1 MAVSE
6 TATEKTLQ
14 LFANPLLIQDKQLSL
29 FEERVFGGRSV
40 LDGNNVFTF
49 GLEMGATM
57 TANIV
62 NEMTNCFSSLYP
74 ARAQTMADLYRHMSD
89 YDYIDMFSTPS
100 STTIELMFDRDY
112 LINNAPQDA
121 DDVSFNRV
129 VIPEFSVFTIGEHQ
143 FGIHYPIEI
152 RIRKAYKTDGKTIDY
167 DNTLFQCVW
176 DTTTVNPLYRLTSN
190 VLEHRMYHQE
200 GLNMLCISIPVYQ
213 FTVTTFKDD
222 SVSSTGFVKRY
233 PYLNRFYA
241 IRVFHYQNEQW
252 VEMSETLSDV
262 IYNPS
267 IPTANVKVLSDIHM
281 VEVSIPQVYFTNNMI
296 GNRIM
301 CLLYTTEGELDI
313 DIRNYKADQ
322 FSASFLVDDKVV
334 DDTYSAFLK
343 RIPTLQVIPLNSR
356 ISNGSNGKTFAQM
369 KNRVVN
375 TIGGDDLLVTP
386 QQISAHIT
394 DMGFNVYKYI
404 DNITQRIYI
413 ASRVITDSN
422 KNVIAAGEFMTT
434 ITSDMLK
441 KAGYDKEYNTIRVI
455 DDLSTN
461 NDAHEYLVMPDTIF
475 KYDSITDSMIPLS
488 RYEVKHLLQDSTT
501 EEMIEYL
508 NSDTYTWTPFHVK
521 ISTTDDLP
529 IAGVY
534 DLLEP
539 NISNLTFS
547 GENTSTNT
555 QVSMYGHNIQH
566 LGKGTEGY
574 RLMISLYKTSDLS
587 NIKVYDDVTAKE
599 NIVVI
604 LRTKSSDETPIF
616 LKGEYYGE
624 NADGKDLIRF
634 DIKTDYRL
642 QSNDTIDSTAFTQ
655 INEYASGPSRCYLPL
670 NHKYELLFFAKK
682 DLVPGEE
689 AMAVSNS
696 IADIPKEV
704 KSLDMVWLATQT
716 IDIELG
722 KPVSSL
728 KSNMFVT
735 IQGEKYNTYDTTT
748 FATYIS
754 DVFKRYEV
762 NVTDA
767 DGTEHFAGDFVLD
780 ENGDLII
787 EKYAGDIIITPNE
800 DAVVG
805 GRGPAYQINRI
816 SKDSNGDDVT
826 EKEILYLDSDQMTA
840 NAEVTNSWNPYRVY
854 QDWPYRTY
862 EERVLDS
869 NGNIL
874 HEVGDLVLTDTGLPI
889 YDTTKD
895 SDADGKPD
903 KEWKAIYTGYK
914 KLNTDGTFS
923 TVYGSIVKVN
933 DLMKSLLTQI
943 ETPDELGNY
952 PLKLD
957 VSNDRVRGYT
967 KTEAS
972 DGTVTYTLEPAI
984 NGGYIFVEDDSTN
997 SVEIPKYL
1005 VSRNEQDGTCSMSL
1019 FTARPDEVWCAIYRR
1034 DVDASNF
1041 DYTQYLTE
1049 NELCQFYERYDV
1061 IVENYGSTAKKTSDY
1076 LQLIDDFNVD
1086 SDVADKLLKFR
1097 APWIKLIEAESYDD
1111 IKTYYTHRQLLN
1123 FNDDLIIY
1131 GETENTDS
1139 LYDTVG
1145 YPGVAGLGYIQSR
1158 SLNKNMIQ
1166 KYSKQA
1172 DGIRAADG
1180 DTSYRL
1186 IWVDSYDP
1194 ALDTTCMV
1202 YDDRNLPVALVEAA
1216 DIPAGKTRG
1225 ALLWGA
1231 HGGSASGSKHYLV
1244 ASGPSLEYCY
1254 EKVMS
1259 YNTYSG
1265 LVYECSVKDTSAQ
1278 ALATLNAKAETTYKM
1293 EFVYDKLIEGLR
1305 IEFKTVTGESYI
1317 PTTES
1322 EFNRICSE
1330 YFDKLPTIATY
1341 VSIVSVDTTDT
1352 ISTDQV
1358 DLNLSS
1364 VDWNLYSYWPWE
1376 SANWMTMDGKNVNS
1390 SNVTMM
1396 LNTTDSDARILHA
1409 YGEIQLDESGLA
1421 VVHNDDNKRK
1431 LIYHVDMLHCDYKLL
1446 ESEETEYID
1455 HRSDVQE
1462 LLRSYFELLDATKP
1476 QLLERTELYYAP
1488 VRSMGTGMF
1497 KGANGDTIE
1506 HPLEITVTL
1515 RLHVA
1520 ASFGASEANKETI
1533 RNNVLTIL
1541 EQHISSGSISCA
1553 VLANEI
1559 RNQLS
1564 DTVLYVDVLG
1574 INGNPDV
1581 QTLISDEPS
1590 KSAVRLK
1597 SVLTLDKDG
1606 KVSVEKGLTIVW
1618 SLMR

>member
-100 STTIELMFDRDY
+100 STTIELMFDRDF

-121 DDVSFNRV
+121 DDVNFNRV
-129 VIPEFSVFTIGEHQ
+129 VIPEFSVFTIGEHK

-152 RIRKAYKTDGKTIDY
+152 RIRKAYKTDGKTVDY

-213 FTVTTFKDD
+213 FSVTTYKDD

-241 IRVFHYQNEQW
+241 IRVFHYQNNQW

-262 IYNPS
+262 IYNPA

-313 DIRNYKADQ
+313 DIRNYSADQ

-343 RIPTLQVIPLNSR
+343 RIPTLSVVPLSSR

-404 DNITQRIYI
+404 DNITQRIYV
-413 ASRVITDSN
+413 ASRVITDRES
-422 KNVIAAGEFMTT
+422 NVIAAGEFMTT

-455 DDLSTN
+455 DDQTTTN
-461 NDAHEYLVMPDTIF
+461 DTTEYLIMPDTIF
-475 KYDSITDSMIPLS
+475 KYDHITASMIPQS
-488 RYEVKHLLQDSTT
+488 RYEVKRLLQDTTT
-501 EEMIEYL
+501 EEMIELL
-508 NSDTYTWTPFHVK
+508 NNNVYTWTPFHVK
-521 ISTTDDLP
+521 ISTSDNLP

-539 NISNLTFS
+539 KISNLTFS

-555 QVSMYGHNIQH
+555 QISMFGHNIQH
-566 LGKGTEGY
+566 LGRGTGGY
-574 RLMISLYKTSDLS
+574 RLTISLYKTADLS
-587 NIKVYDDVTAKE
+587 NVKVYDDVTARE

-604 LRTKSSDETPIF
+604 LRTKSADETPVF
-616 LKGEYYGE
+616 LKGEYFGE

-634 DIKTDYRL
+634 DIRTDYKL
-642 QSNDTIDSTAFTQ
+642 KSNDTIDSTVFTQ
-655 INEYASGPSRCYLPL
+655 INEYANGPTRCYLPL
-670 NHKYELLFFAKK
+670 EHQYELLFFAKK
-682 DLVPGEE
+682 DYVPGED
-689 AMAVSNS
+689 AIGVSNS
-696 IADIPKEV
+696 MADIPKEV
-704 KSLDMVWLATQT
+704 KALDMIWLATQT
-716 IDIELG
+716 FDMKLG
-722 KPVSSL
+722 EAVSSL

-754 DVFKRYEV
+754 DVYRRYEV
-762 NVTDA
+762 DTIGVDPET
-767 DGTEHFAGDFVLD
+767 GEEIKHYAGDFMLD
-780 ENGDLII
+780 DNGELII
-787 EKYAGDIIITPNE
+787 DKYTGEVIITPE
-800 DAVVG
+800 TDSVVG
-805 GRGPAYQINRI
+805 GRGPAYQINRV
-816 SKDSNGDDVT
+816 SRDSNGNDVL
-826 EKEILYLDSDQMTA
+826 EKEVLYLDSNQMTA
-840 NAEVTNSWNPYRVY
+840 NAEVTNVWNPYRVF
-854 QDWPYRTY
+854 RT
-862 EERVLDS
+862 
-869 NGNIL
+869 N
-874 HEVGDLVLTDTGLPI
+874 TG
-889 YDTTKD
+889 
-895 SDADGKPD
+895 
-903 KEWKAIYTGYK
+903 EWKALYTGYRTT
-914 KLNTDGTFS
+914 NVDGTVN
-923 TVYGSIVKVN
+923 TVYGSNVRVN
-933 DLMKSLLTQI
+933 DLMSSMLTQI
-943 ETPDELGNY
+943 EAHPTE
-952 PLKLD
+952 LKLATAA
-957 VSNDRVRGYT
+957 DRVRGFT
-967 KTEAS
+967 KTESAS
-972 DGTVTYTLEPAI
+972 GTSYKLNPGI
-984 NGGYIFVEDDSTN
+984 NGGYIFVENDSDN
-997 SVEIPKYL
+997 AVEVPKYL
-1005 VSRNEQDGTCSMSL
+1005 ITHDTTTDHYGMML
-1019 FTARPDEVWCAIYRR
+1019 FNNSRPDEVWCSIYRR

-1041 DYTQYLTE
+1041 DYTAYLTE
-1049 NELCQFYERYDV
+1049 QELCQFYEQYD
-1061 IVENYGSTAKKTSDY
+1061 IIEHNYGITTKKTAEY
-1076 LQLIDDFNVD
+1076 VQLIDDFNID
-1086 SDVADKLLKFR
+1086 SDIAEKLLKYR
-1097 APWIKLIEAESYDD
+1097 APWIKMIEAEEYTD
-1111 IKTYYTHRQLLN
+1111 ILNYFTHRQLLN
-1123 FNDDLIIY
+1123 FNDDLVIY
-1131 GETENTDS
+1131 GETENKNS
-1139 LYDTVG
+1139 LYDTTG
-1145 YPGVAGLGYIQSR
+1145 YPGIAALGYIQSR
-1158 SLNKNMIQ
+1158 SLNKNMIN
-1166 KYSKQA
+1166 KYTSQEE
-1172 DGIRAADG
+1172 GITKANS
-1180 DTSYRL
+1180 DTDYRL

-1194 ALDTTCMV
+1194 DLDDSSAEV
-1202 YDDRNLPVALVEAA
+1202 DSNGRPVALVGEY
-1216 DIPAGKTRG
+1216 DVPTGKTRG

-1231 HGGSASGSKHYLV
+1231 HGSTSTGAAKHYV
-1244 ASGPSLEYCY
+1244 IATGHSLELCY

-1265 LVYECSVKDTSAQ
+1265 LVYECIVRDTSSAKIT
-1278 ALATLNAKAETTYKM
+1278 ALNNATTGITTDYKL
-1293 EFVYDKLIEGLR
+1293 EFVYDETTEGLFIQFR
-1305 IEFKTVTGESYI
+1305 TASGELYVPSD
-1317 PTTES
+1317 EDS
-1322 EFNRICSE
+1322 LNKVCSE
-1330 YFDKLPTIATY
+1330 YFSKLPELATY
-1341 VSIVSVDTTDT
+1341 ISIISVDTTDT
-1352 ISTDQV
+1352 TSSDQV

-1364 VDWNLYSYWPWE
+1364 VDWNLYAYWPWE
-1376 SANWMTMDGKNVNS
+1376 SSNWMTMDGQNVGA
-1390 SNVTMM
+1390 SNVSMM
-1396 LNTTDSDARILHA
+1396 LSTADSDARILHA

-1421 VVHNDDNKRK
+1421 VVHDSDNKRK

-1446 ESEETEYID
+1446 ESEQTEYID

-1488 VRSMGTGMF
+1488 VRSMGTGVF

-1515 RLHVA
+1515 RLHVSA
-1520 ASFGASEANKETI
+1520 AFGASETNKEII

-1541 EQHISSGSISCA
+1541 EQHISDGSISCST
-1553 VLANEI
+1553 LANEI
-1559 RNQLS
+1559 RTQLS

-1574 INGNPDV
+1574 INGDPDV

-1597 SVLTLDKDG
+1597 SVLALDKDG
-1606 KVSVEKGLTIVW
+1606 KVVVEKGLNIIW